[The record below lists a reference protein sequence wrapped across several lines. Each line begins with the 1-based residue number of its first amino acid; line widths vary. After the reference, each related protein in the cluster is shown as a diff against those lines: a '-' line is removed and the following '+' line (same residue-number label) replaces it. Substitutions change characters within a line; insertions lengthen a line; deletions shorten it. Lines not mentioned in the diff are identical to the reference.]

1 MNFHHGRFPK
11 YVLFLIRTRISQ
23 NNSERYYARKLYLL
37 SGANNYCGRVTQR
50 HGFIL
55 NKITTPRFF
64 CENLLKSGSV

>member
-1 MNFHHGRFPK
+1 MNFHYGRFPK
-11 YVLFLIRTRISQ
+11 YVLIFDQDKDFT
-23 NNSERYYARKLYLL
+23 NNSERYHARKLYLL